1 MRHDDTTTY
10 LTNVKTG
17 ISGLAVAG
25 LAVCG
30 VFMLAF
36 GAWAGI
42 APISGAVMASG
53 VVAAAGQNQNVQHLE
68 GGIVSEILVAEGE
81 RVTRGEPLLKLDP
94 TPAQA
99 RRNRLETQLVGLDA
113 KAARLMAER
122 DAAANILFAGV
133 LVDRAKQEG
142 LSDLLD
148 EQQKE
153 FLARYSRHRQ
163 EVFILTQRLDA
174 LGEQLQG
181 LAAQKTAIETQLSVV
196 REEGRRKELLLSK
209 GLTNRSEYTA
219 LIRSEADLIGQLGQ
233 ITASIL
239 TSKIQTAEA
248 REQVAK
254 LETKRVETALTELN
268 AVRVDQG
275 DRKEQLQEA
284 LDVLSRTVVRSSAD
298 GIVVRMAVNAVGGVV
313 EPAAPILE
321 LLPTAN
327 ELIVDARVLPQDI
340 DALYIGQA
348 ARLRFSAL
356 NARTTPTVDAKLSYI
371 SADRLTDRDNEQ
383 PYYTARLT
391 LAETLPPSVKVQDID
406 PGMPVEVFISTQDR
420 TFIEYLVKP
429 IEDSF
434 NRAFRE
440 E

>member
-284 LDVLSRTVVRSSAD
+284 LDVLSRTVVRSPAD